1 MPQKIIDTR
10 KKKQWKGKNDMTTWY
25 KVHDS
30 RTERP
35 PEVDATSSATTVYE
49 RRNIQQET
57 TEDKMTG
64 GSVTQWVYEQREY
77 SREEWADMHSPA
89 MQTIMQAISD
99 VELSVALLSLGG
111 GEAV

>member
-1 MPQKIIDTR
+1 MK
-10 KKKQWKGKNDMTTWY
+10 TWY
-25 KVHDS
+25 KVRDS

-35 PEVDATSSATTVYE
+35 SEVDATSSATTVYE

-57 TEDKMTG
+57 IQDEMTG
-64 GSVTQWVYEQREY
+64 GTVTQWVYEQREY
-77 SREEWADMHSPA
+77 TQEEWITMHSPA
-89 MQTIMQAISD
+89 MQTVMQAISD